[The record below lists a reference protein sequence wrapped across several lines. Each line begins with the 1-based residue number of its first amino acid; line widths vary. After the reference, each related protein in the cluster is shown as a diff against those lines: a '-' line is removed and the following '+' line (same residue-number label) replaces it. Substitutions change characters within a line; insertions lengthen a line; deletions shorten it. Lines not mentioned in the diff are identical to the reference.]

1 MPLKSM
7 SGLHGCS
14 LQPSQRQES
23 HGISRESSSRLGKIR
38 SQEAECLECRL
49 CSVMRFICTFEVP
62 SLRNRSQQSSRPH
75 GEWRKTP
82 WPKMFFPGRPS
93 LVPGGCNVALSQSGN
108 TGIPP
113 FMGQIM
119 RNQGIL
125 WVPMGTPISDSQ
137 PCRCFAPAVISER
150 SDVQSRSRSGC
161 TAEPD
166 PPLLYSG
173 PPSQT

>member
-1 MPLKSM
+1 MLKRMKGTFICLQDIIMPLKSM

-82 WPKMFFPGRPS
+82 WPKMFF
-93 LVPGGCNVALSQSGN
+93 LVVHLWCLVDVMWLCLKV
-108 TGIPP
+108 GIP
-113 FMGQIM
+113 GYHH
-119 RNQGIL
+119 L
-125 WVPMGTPISDSQ
+125 WDK
-137 PCRCFAPAVISER
+137 
-150 SDVQSRSRSGC
+150 
-161 TAEPD
+161 
-166 PPLLYSG
+166 L
-173 PPSQT
+173 